1 MERRETGLYNELG
14 MVDQRA
20 DASEVD
26 TPKISFNDVI
36 HDYEANITQREITQ
50 SRKLL
55 EEQPIPLLNRETDA
69 KVAETFLPCSTSLV
83 AHNVSNHAQQI
94 EDAQMV
100 ELEIDATM
108 DQTILPKHEVNM
120 VRALA
125 SVSSPAPVSSLAP
138 VSLLFNIVGGS
149 STSQMDKDRELD
161 NKDQLLVL
169 HHKNKGQ
176 TSRWLLSKVMGSS
189 RENHKPIVS
198 MPHLSIWRSWIGTQL
213 SPFYNCCLS
222 IIREAVFDNNDMI
235 LEDDI
240 VSGTSSVVFL
250 VSESIPW
257 EIQKVRLHN
266 VLASIPSG
274 SKLAL
279 LILSSDVYDEENTD
293 SSHTITRRLGLHD
306 ADMTRIYS
314 FSVVFLCDNDP
325 QLKSNGF
332 LKDDKLREGLLWL
345 AKHSPLQPT
354 VSPVETHGVVLS
366 YLRSSLEFLENGD
379 TSYFGPNH
387 FISIF
392 NAALDG
398 LVEGISAAASTNVNH
413 WPSPEVDLLEKSSN
427 ERIFVDRYL
436 PSIGWSSPVRIQSL
450 IRLIKGC
457 KLPPF
462 LNEMPWLKEGSHMGL
477 KIPDQKLALQE
488 CLISYMTQ
496 SCQMLNTD
504 LAVIEAE
511 ILVQTAAYPELRG
524 SYYYIIPRW
533 SVIFR
538 RIQNWRLINL
548 KTGGCSV
555 AYLLEQH
562 LDRLTAIDY
571 THSIG
576 AAMPLN
582 SGSMMLDLERKISVE
597 EHQTMHSFSTEPSF
611 DEIVEICCNIP
622 LAEQP
627 MSRLPEPLYSSPMVH
642 ETGDAPKSENL
653 AVDEDEGLKYNKSG
667 NGENASSAISLFKM
681 DDKLSMLL
689 EKCTRLQDM
698 IDEKLAFY
706 F

>member
-1 MERRETGLYNELG
+1 MSEL
-14 MVDQRA
+14 VAPVLHTRNP
-20 DASEVD
+20 DASCLCW
-26 TPKISFNDVI
+26 
-36 HDYEANITQREITQ
+36 
-50 SRKLL
+50 KLL
-55 EEQPIPLLNRETDA
+55 IPVQPLLKE
-69 KVAETFLPCSTSLV
+69 
-83 AHNVSNHAQQI
+83 
-94 EDAQMV
+94 
-100 ELEIDATM
+100 
-108 DQTILPKHEVNM
+108 
-120 VRALA
+120 
-125 SVSSPAPVSSLAP
+125 
-138 VSLLFNIVGGS
+138 
-149 STSQMDKDRELD
+149 
-161 NKDQLLVL
+161 
-169 HHKNKGQ
+169 GQ

-189 RENHKPIVS
+189 KENHKPIVS
-198 MPHLSIWRSWIGTQL
+198 MPHLSIWSWISTQL

-222 IIREAVFDNNDMI
+222 IIQEVVFDNNDMI
-235 LEDDI
+235 SEDDI
-240 VSGTSSVVFL
+240 VSGTSAVVFL

-274 SKLAL
+274 SKLPL
-279 LILSSDVYDEENTD
+279 LILSSDVYAEENTD
-293 SSHTITRRLGLHD
+293 SSHSIIRRLGLHD

-325 QLKSNGF
+325 QVKSNGF
-332 LKDDKLREGLLWL
+332 LKDDKLRGGLLWL

-462 LNEMPWLKEGSHMGL
+462 VNEMPWLKEGSHMGL

-496 SCQMLNTD
+496 SCQMLNAD
-504 LAVIEAE
+504 LAAIEAE

-524 SYYYIIPRW
+524 SCYYIVPRW

-582 SGSMMLDLERKISVE
+582 SSSMMQDLERKIGE
-597 EHQTMHSFSTEPSF
+597 EEYRTMHSFSTKPSF

-627 MSRLPEPLYSSPMVH
+627 MSPPEPLDSSPMVH
-642 ETGDAPKSENL
+642 ETGDALKSENL
-653 AVDEDEGLKYNKSG
+653 AVDEDEVLKCNKSG
-667 NGENASSAISLFKM
+667 NGENGRSAISFFKM

-689 EKCTRLQDM
+689 EKCTRLQDT

>member
-1 MERRETGLYNELG
+1 
-14 MVDQRA
+14 
-20 DASEVD
+20 
-26 TPKISFNDVI
+26 
-36 HDYEANITQREITQ
+36 
-50 SRKLL
+50 
-55 EEQPIPLLNRETDA
+55 
-69 KVAETFLPCSTSLV
+69 
-83 AHNVSNHAQQI
+83 
-94 EDAQMV
+94 
-100 ELEIDATM
+100 
-108 DQTILPKHEVNM
+108 
-120 VRALA
+120 
-125 SVSSPAPVSSLAP
+125 
-138 VSLLFNIVGGS
+138 
-149 STSQMDKDRELD
+149 
-161 NKDQLLVL
+161 
-169 HHKNKGQ
+169 
-176 TSRWLLSKVMGSS
+176 
-189 RENHKPIVS
+189 

-274 SKLAL
+274 SKLPL

-427 ERIFVDRYL
+427 ERIFVDKHL

-627 MSRLPEPLYSSPMVH
+627 MSPLPEPLYSSPMVH